1 MNISALLT
9 AYKQIKDAEKK
20 QKQLDKLS
28 ATDLNYGIVR
38 DLINSAYNGVV
49 ITVTLRDGTKLDIK
63 REDNFDRLQK
73 KYVQDF

>member
-20 QKQLDKLS
+20 QKQLDRLS

-73 KYVQDF
+73 KYVEGF

>member
-20 QKQLDKLS
+20 QKQLDRLS